1 MTTAFSIRSFS
12 NFNDFEV
19 DAHNGPSQVNL
30 LLLLYTKSG
39 QHEKPERINLLIR
52 KSAEGLFK
60 ISSTIRLLLS

>member
-1 MTTAFSIRSFS
+1 VTTVFSIRSFS

-39 QHEKPERINLLIR
+39 QHEKPERHQFTYSEI
-52 KSAEGLFK
+52 G
-60 ISSTIRLLLS
+60 